1 MNIRFQFCKTF
12 VRFCGAAL
20 VCTVASS
27 AYAEFYK
34 YKDSSGALVITNRI
48 EDVPKKYR
56 KNVKIVWDDELTAKD
71 PHARRMAAAEAN
83 RQEQERRQQQQQKEK
98 QQAGPGL
105 KANDGKMLVI
115 TIDEETGQ
123 VIRRFE

>member
-1 MNIRFQFCKTF
+1 MRFHFCKIFLQFC
-12 VRFCGAAL
+12 GPAL
-20 VCTVASS
+20 VCIVATF
-27 AYAEFYK
+27 AHAEFYK

-56 KNVKIVWDDELTAKD
+56 KNIKVVWDDELTAKD
-71 PHARRMAAAEAN
+71 PHARRMAALEAQ
-83 RQEQERRQQQQQKEK
+83 RQEQERKQAQQKEK
-98 QQAGPGL
+98 QYTGIGL
-105 KANDGKMLVI
+105 KPNAGKMLVI

>member
-20 VCTVASS
+20 VCTVASI
-27 AYAEFYK
+27 AHAEFYK

-56 KNVKIVWDDELTAKD
+56 KNVKVVWDDELTAKD
-71 PHARRMAAAEAN
+71 PHARRMAALEAQ
-83 RQEQERRQQQQQKEK
+83 RQEQERKQAQQKEK

>member
-27 AYAEFYK
+27 AHAEFYK

-56 KNVKIVWDDELTAKD
+56 KNVKVVWDDELTAKD
-71 PHARRMAAAEAN
+71 PHARRMAALEAQ
-83 RQEQERRQQQQQKEK
+83 RQEQERKQAQQKEK

>member
-1 MNIRFQFCKTF
+1 VKIRFQFCKTF
-12 VRFCGAAL
+12 VRFWGVTL
-20 VCTVASS
+20 VCTVASI
-27 AYAEFYK
+27 ANAEFYK

-56 KNVKIVWDDELTAKD
+56 KNVKVVWDDELTAKD
-71 PHARRMAAAEAN
+71 PHARRMAALEAQ
-83 RQEQERRQQQQQKEK
+83 RQEQERKQAQQKEK

-105 KANDGKMLVI
+105 RANDGKMLVI